1 MKDNEKSMKTPKK
14 NDIPSYNLSFFRK
27 ILEALKESFD
37 ANYVVSEIP
46 QIFSQIMR
54 PKFIIRHDIHHSL
67 RKGLKLAQIEKEY
80 SIRAS
85 FMINILSP
93 HYNLK
98 EKENLSM
105 IKEIIDLGHEI
116 GVYIHRNSLDFISP
130 DKINLK
136 EKEII
141 TQCMH
146 LETITKKRIHSI
158 SFPKEYA
165 NIPENS
171 FFISQKVSASSK
183 TMMDGALLDKRDFK
197 NQKGILSKIKNPNKK
212 ILQVLIQPELWDED

>member
-1 MKDNEKSMKTPKK
+1 MEKDNEKLMNSITKTDPPTFSLRFYK
-14 NDIPSYNLSFFRK
+14 K
-27 ILEALKESFD
+27 ILAALKESFD

-67 RKGLKLAQIEKEY
+67 NKGLKLAQIEKEY

-85 FMINILSP
+85 FMIDLLSP

-98 EKENLSM
+98 ENLSM
-105 IKEIIDLGHEI
+105 VREIIELGHEI
-116 GVYIHRNSLDFISP
+116 GVYIHHNSLGIKGP

-136 EKEII
+136 EEEII
-141 TQCMH
+141 TQCIH
-146 LETITKKRIHSI
+146 LEALTKKRIHSI
-158 SFPKEYA
+158 SFPKEFF
-165 NIPENS
+165 NIPEKS

-183 TMMDGALLDKRDFK
+183 TMMDGALSDDRDFK
-197 NQKGILSKIKNPNKK
+197 DQKKLLSKIRNPKKK
-212 ILQVLIQPELWDED
+212 ILQVLIHPELWE